1 MMYSVTHRNDL
12 FFLVLDFRC
21 LLIVDYIWIKI
32 FLSIR
37 FSRYTV
43 QETDLILEQV
53 GLSGLEPPTSRLSGV
68 RSNRLSYKP
77 E

>member
-1 MMYSVTHRNDL
+1 MMYSVTHKNDL

-37 FSRYTV
+37 FSRYKLLTALAV
-43 QETDLILEQV
+43 IRDQKLSDL
-53 GLSGLEPPTSRLSGV
+53 
-68 RSNRLSYKP
+68 
-77 E
+77 